1 MAWIE
6 SLQLTNFRSY
16 GSVALDGLPSG
27 PVVLYGSNGAGKTN
41 VLEALSFLSPGRG
54 LRGAKV
60 LEVQRKTPHPG
71 PLPPGEGGTRT
82 LVREGEGAS
91 WAVAA
96 QVQTPYGAIRL
107 GTGRDPQ
114 SERRI
119 VRINGE
125 PAKSQAAMAEYM
137 SCVWLTPQMDRLFL
151 DGAGAR
157 RRFLDRL
164 VFTFDPGHAGR
175 LTRYDNA
182 LSQRAKILREHK
194 NPDPSWLQALEAT
207 MAETGIAIT
216 AARADF
222 IRRLQAASRRAESA
236 GDPLFPHASL
246 TIAGTVDELLR
257 NAPALEVEE
266 LFKYQLRQTRAQD
279 ALNGGAATGPHRS
292 DFLVRFTAK
301 DMPASQCSTGEQKAL
316 LIGIVLAHARLVAA
330 ERGAPPVLLLDEVAA
345 HLDETR
351 RKGLFALL
359 LELGGQVWMTGT
371 DSSLFFHIAE
381 KSRLFEVRDSEIFPA
396 ARRDAA

>member
-1 MAWIE
+1 MRW
-6 SLQLTNFRSY
+6 R
-16 GSVALDGLPSG
+16 
-27 PVVLYGSNGAGKTN
+27 NGG
-41 VLEALSFLSPGRG
+41 F
-54 LRGAKV
+54 
-60 LEVQRKTPHPG
+60 
-71 PLPPGEGGTRT
+71 
-82 LVREGEGAS
+82 
-91 WAVAA
+91 
-96 QVQTPYGAIRL
+96 
-107 GTGRDPQ
+107 
-114 SERRI
+114 

-125 PAKSQAAMAEYM
+125 PAKSQAAMAEYL

-182 LSQRAKILREHK
+182 LSQRAKILRETK

-222 IRRLQAASRRAESA
+222 IRRLQVAAGRADTA

-301 DMPASQCSTGEQKAL
+301 DMHASQCSTGEQKAL
-316 LIGIVLAHARLVAA
+316 LIGIVLAHSRLIAA

-351 RKGLFALL
+351 RKGLFSLL

-371 DSSLFFHIAE
+371 DSSLFFHISE
-381 KSRLFEVRDSEIFPA
+381 KSRVFELRDSEIFPP
-396 ARRDAA
+396 ARRNAA